1 MFVICFLSQWMKRS
15 KHGLFVF
22 PPKKP
27 LYGERFGRLIERLL
41 YGLEKWFREVFVIS
55 FISQWMKR
63 SKHGLFVF
71 PPKKILIKRRHC
83 SIGQS
88 SCSITSKGSIYSL
101 LESSRAWSF
110 FARVFANQPK
120 PTPVCIR
127 SINRSNRC
135 IPVRLFFLFCSR
147 VFSSRSYKNRSIT
160 FKLFHHHDKK

>member
-1 MFVICFLSQWMKRS
+1 MKRS
-15 KHGLFVF
+15 KH
-22 PPKKP
+22 
-27 LYGERFGRLIERLL
+27 E
-41 YGLEKWFREVFVIS
+41 
-55 FISQWMKR
+55 
-63 SKHGLFVF
+63 LFVF

-88 SCSITSKGSIYSL
+88 SCSMTSKGSIDWL

-110 FARVFANQPK
+110 FTRVFANQPK

-147 VFSSRSYKNRSIT
+147 VFISRSYKNRSIT
-160 FKLFHHHDKK
+160 FKLFHYHDEKVNFIIPQSALKNSTVRSTFEFRSAVGWPFGSMDEILKWDHSNERYRLVISCEAFLC

>member
-1 MFVICFLSQWMKRS
+1 MKRS
-15 KHGLFVF
+15 KH
-22 PPKKP
+22 
-27 LYGERFGRLIERLL
+27 E
-41 YGLEKWFREVFVIS
+41 
-55 FISQWMKR
+55 
-63 SKHGLFVF
+63 LFVF

-88 SCSITSKGSIYSL
+88 SCSMTSKGSIDWL

-110 FARVFANQPK
+110 FTRVFANQPK

-147 VFSSRSYKNRSIT
+147 VFISRSYKNRSIT
-160 FKLFHHHDKK
+160 FKLFHYHDEKVNFIFPQSAKELSRTPLSVLHLNLEVLYVGLLDRWIKFWSETIQMNATDW